1 MTEPLFIVGTTGI
14 TVTMAALA
22 GGALA
27 LVLLA
32 VIVVMVARAGSRRTE
47 QAEREAL
54 RAEATD
60 QRLSGQIGD
69 IARLQAEAV
78 GRLHAMHEAL
88 AGRQAELALSVNER
102 LDAVSRSLGQSIQTT
117 TQNTVENLQK
127 LNERLAVI
135 DTAQKTI
142 ADLSQRTIPDLALQV
157 TSLQNVLSNKQTR
170 GAFGQAQ
177 LEALIADVLPKG
189 AYAFQHTLSNNT
201 RPDCAVFLPDA
212 GPLVID
218 AKFPLEAVNSL
229 RDAATEE
236 ERRQATQRVRQDIAK
251 HVTDIA
257 GKYLIPGE
265 TQDIALMFIPS
276 ESVYAELHERF
287 DDVVQRA
294 QRARVMIV
302 SPTLMVMAIQV
313 IKQVRKDAQMREAA
327 DQIRGEVG
335 QMMKDVRLLG
345 ERVRKLQQHF
355 GHTGKDID
363 DILTSAG
370 RIEKRAGR
378 IEALDFDD
386 DASKAGASGADV
398 LPSPIARRLSAAE

>member
-1 MTEPLFIVGTTGI
+1 MNDILLVVGSAEI
-14 TVTMAALA
+14 TVATAAMA

-27 LVLLA
+27 LALLA
-32 VIVVMVARAGSRRTE
+32 VIAVLVARAGSYRAA
-47 QAEREAL
+47 QAERDAQRADETDL
-54 RAEATD
+54 RLNT
-60 QRLSGQIGD
+60 QIGD
-69 IARLQAEAV
+69 IARLQAEAA

-88 AGRQAELALSVNER
+88 AGRQAELARSVNER
-102 LDAVSRSLGQSIQTT
+102 LDAVSQSLGQSIQTT

-142 ADLSQRTIPDLALQV
+142 ADLSQKTIPDLAAQV
-157 TSLQNVLSNKQTR
+157 TSLQNVLSNKQSR

-212 GPLVID
+212 GPLIID

-229 RDAATEE
+229 RGAVTED
-236 ERRQATQRVRQDIAK
+236 ERKQATQRVRQDIAK

-313 IKQVRKDAQMREAA
+313 IKQIRKDAQMREAA
-327 DQIRGEVG
+327 DQIRNEVG
-335 QMMKDVRLLG
+335 NMMKDVRLLG
-345 ERVRKLQQHF
+345 DRVRKLQQHF
-355 GHTGKDID
+355 GQTGKDIE

-386 DASKAGASGADV
+386 DTPKAEV